1 MRMMKNQLAVQ
12 HSKERSEM
20 QEKHSNEIHMFQK
33 LIADLRE
40 YTKNGAEVSTH
51 ETLQYMKRGFVEQ
64 GIILDNEFHIMPN
77 VL

>member
-1 MRMMKNQLAVQ
+1 
-12 HSKERSEM
+12 
-20 QEKHSNEIHMFQK
+20 MFQK
-33 LIADLRE
+33 LIADLRD
-40 YTKNGAEVSTH
+40 TKNGAEVSTH